1 MRHALANYKKE
12 QRLFK
17 QLLAAECDSRI
28 LLLQGGSGVGKT
40 TLLQV
45 CLSAARE
52 QGQFHC
58 VPLDF
63 KGAALDILD
72 LLHQIGEAVK
82 WENLANFTQ
91 MIEQIHSSTVN
102 VNIKATSLIG
112 FKNRLQ
118 VILPSENSEQR
129 KLVLLELTKALLLD
143 LKSLER
149 AVLFVF
155 DTYEKALQEV
165 QDWVFQ
171 HLLTE
176 VAKNTG
182 LRVVLAG
189 QTVPDEKTIQWGHC
203 CTLQSLKANCQPDDW
218 ISVVEALKK
227 KSPYSHIG
235 LFETLEILC
244 FSFREQPDS
253 LMKTIHGFPDCEDN
267 L

>member
-1 MRHALANYKKE
+1 MGYALANYKKE
-12 QRLFK
+12 RRLFE

-45 CLSAARE
+45 CLSAARKH
-52 QGQFHC
+52 GQFHC

-72 LLHQIGEAVK
+72 LLHQIGEAVE

-91 MIEQIHSSTVN
+91 VIEQIHSSTVN
-102 VNIKATSLIG
+102 VNLKANSLIG

-118 VILPSENSEQR
+118 VILPSENSEQQ
-129 KLVLLELTKALLLD
+129 KMVLLELTKALLID

-149 AVLFVF
+149 AVLFIF

-176 VAKNTG
+176 VAKNAG

-203 CTLQSLKANCQPDDW
+203 CTLQPLKPSFCAEDW
-218 ISVVEALKK
+218 LPVITELNRKIPHNMNPLQFLDVLCKNEAFYNPATIRKF
-227 KSPYSHIG
+227 IEG
-235 LFETLEILC
+235 LPF
-244 FSFREQPDS
+244 
-253 LMKTIHGFPDCEDN
+253 CEDN